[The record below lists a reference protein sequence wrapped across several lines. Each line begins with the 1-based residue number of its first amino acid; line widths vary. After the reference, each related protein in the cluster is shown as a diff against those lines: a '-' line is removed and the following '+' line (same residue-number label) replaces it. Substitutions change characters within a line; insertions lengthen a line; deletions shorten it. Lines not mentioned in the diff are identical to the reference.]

1 MDKAIIEK
9 GIEQAGLVLE
19 ADILAQI
26 TAYMGAFNAW
36 NAVHNLTS
44 IQSEKEQ
51 VTALLTPS
59 LALRPW
65 TDKYQRV
72 LDLGSGGG
80 FPGLVLALLRPDQHW
95 VLVERNQKKANF
107 LRYCKQDMQIKNA
120 RIVQEDFAHLAV
132 DGEIEAIV
140 SRGSGK
146 LPQQLALTES
156 WREKGIHLLSVQSDL
171 SLSESGVADGYEKH
185 HLGLPEKESTLCV
198 LIVGQK

>member
-1 MDKAIIEK
+1 MDKAMIEK
-9 GIEQAGLVLE
+9 GMEQAGLVLE
-19 ADILAQI
+19 ANALTQL

-51 VTALLTPS
+51 VRALLAPS

-65 TDKYQRV
+65 TDQYQCV

-80 FPGLVLALLRPDQHW
+80 FPGLVLALLKPDQQW
-95 VLVERNQKKANF
+95 ILVERNQKKANF
-107 LRYCKQDMQIKNA
+107 LRYCKQDLSIKNA
-120 RIVQEDFAHLAV
+120 RIMQEDFTHLAV
-132 DGEIEAIV
+132 DEKVEAIV

-146 LPQQLALTES
+146 LPQQLVWTEA
-156 WREKGIHLLSVQSDL
+156 WREKGAHLLSVQSDL
-171 SLSESGVADGYEKH
+171 SLSESGVTDGYEKH